1 MKSIYLDYA
10 ASTPVAPEVMAYM
23 RPYFFEKFGN
33 SGSLHS
39 FGQEA
44 QAALDKTRTT
54 VANEINADFD
64 EIIFTSSASE
74 ANDLIVDGIFEGS
87 HISKPKIVISSIEH
101 ESVSQ
106 TVEALI
112 ERGVEVLQLPVSKD

>member
-1 MKSIYLDYA
+1 MRRRKPIYLDYA
-10 ASTPVAPEVMAYM
+10 ASTPVAPEVLKYM
-23 RPYFFEKFGN
+23 QPYFAEKFGN

-44 QAALDKTRTT
+44 QAVLDRTRTII
-54 VANEINADFD
+54 ANEINANFE

-87 HISKPKIVISSIEH
+87 KVDNPKIIIS
-101 ESVSQ
+101 
-106 TVEALI
+106 
-112 ERGVEVLQLPVSKD
+112 